1 MSKLMRKLES
11 LSQVGN
17 DAEMKIAIQLLLL
30 DTDISEMSAISLG
43 KRCGVSNASIVRFAQ
58 SLGYKGY
65 SVFKFDYM
73 ALQAQRSAR
82 SLYSDLNRSNSLQNA
97 INTSSYLLTESLDHS
112 FDSLTADRIEEVSH
126 LFFDAQSI
134 AIISLGSSSVVASHI
149 MQKFM
154 QLNKTVF
161 FQPDSYL
168 QDCFARQLSEK
179 DVVLVLNA
187 NGETKE
193 IVSRV
198 KIAKKSGCKTI
209 AITRGGQ
216 STLND
221 LSDVTLPFFYSE
233 EHLDVMSSI
242 AQISQM
248 AIFDIVFYKLIS
260 LMAEKD
266 STLDEKRKKT
276 IFELGTI

>member
-1 MSKLMRKLES
+1 MSILMKNLES
-11 LSQVGN
+11 LAQVGN

-73 ALQAQRSAR
+73 ALQAQRSNR
-82 SLYSDLNRSNSLQNA
+82 SLYNDLSRSGSLQN
-97 INTSSYLLTESLDHS
+97 IIKTSSYLLTESLENS
-112 FDSLTADRIEEVSH
+112 VESLTADRIEEVSN
-126 LFFDAQSI
+126 LFFNARSI
-134 AIISLGSSSVVASHI
+134 AIFSLGSSSVVASHI

-154 QLNKTVF
+154 QLGKSVR
-161 FQPDSYL
+161 FQSDSYL
-168 QDCFARQLSEK
+168 QDCFARQLGEK

-187 NGETKE
+187 NGETEE

-198 KIAKKSGCKTI
+198 EIAKKSGCKII

-233 EHLDVMSSI
+233 EHLDVMSSV

-248 AIFDIVFYKLIS
+248 AIFDIVFYRLIS

-266 STLDEKRKKT
+266 SAIDEKRKQT

>member
-1 MSKLMRKLES
+1 MSILMKKLES

-30 DTDISEMSAISLG
+30 DTDISEMSAIALG

-73 ALQAQRSAR
+73 ALQAQRSSR
-82 SLYSDLNRSNSLQNA
+82 SSYSDLSRSGSLKN
-97 INTSSYLLTESLDHS
+97 IIKTSSYLLTESLEHS
-112 FDSLTADRIEEVSH
+112 VESLAADRIEEVSN

-134 AIISLGSSSVVASHI
+134 VIFSLGSSSVVASHI

-154 QLNKTVF
+154 QLNKSVR
-161 FQPDSYL
+161 FQSDSYL
-168 QDCFARQLSEK
+168 QDGFARQIGEK

-187 NGETKE
+187 NGEVEE

-198 KIAKKSGCKTI
+198 EVAKKSGCKII

-233 EHLDVMSSI
+233 EHLDVMSSV

-248 AIFDIVFYKLIS
+248 AIFDIVFYRLIS

-266 STLDEKRKKT
+266 SAIDEKRKQT

>member
-1 MSKLMRKLES
+1 MSKLMKKLES

-30 DTDISEMSAISLG
+30 DTDISEMSAIALG

-73 ALQAQRSAR
+73 ALQAQRSSR
-82 SLYSDLNRSNSLQNA
+82 SLYSDPSRSDSLQN
-97 INTSSYLLTESLDHS
+97 IIKTSSYLLMESLEHS
-112 FDSLTADRIEEVSH
+112 VESLTEDRIEEVSN
-126 LFFDAQSI
+126 LFFNAQSV
-134 AIISLGSSSVVASHI
+134 AIFSLGSSSVVASHI

-154 QLNKTVF
+154 QLNKSVC
-161 FQPDSYL
+161 FQSDSYL
-168 QDCFARQLSEK
+168 QDCFARQLGKK
-179 DVVLVLNA
+179 DVVLVLSA
-187 NGETKE
+187 NGETEE

-198 KIAKKSGCKTI
+198 EVVKKSGCKVI

-233 EHLDVMSSI
+233 EHLGVMSSV

-248 AIFDIVFYKLIS
+248 AIFDIVFYRLIS

-266 STLDEKRKKT
+266 NSIDEKRKQT
-276 IFELGTI
+276 IFKLGTI